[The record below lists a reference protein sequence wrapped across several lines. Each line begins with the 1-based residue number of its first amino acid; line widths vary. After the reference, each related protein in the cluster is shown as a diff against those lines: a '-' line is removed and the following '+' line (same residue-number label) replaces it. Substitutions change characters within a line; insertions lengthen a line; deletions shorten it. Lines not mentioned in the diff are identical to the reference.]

1 MKLLL
6 AKVKGQ
12 FVASSKK
19 RKERN
24 CVLSDEQEQKF
35 ILILISHK
43 ENGTH
48 ELSYKKRNYI
58 YIYIYIYI

>member
-24 CVLSDEQEQKF
+24 CVLSDKQK
-35 ILILISHK
+35 IIYTYAEK
-43 ENGTH
+43 YKRKRPH
-48 ELSYKKRNYI
+48 ELSKKNLYMYI
-58 YIYIYIYI
+58 YIYT

>member
-19 RKERN
+19 KRKERN
-24 CVLSDEQEQKF
+24 CVLSDEQE
-35 ILILISHK
+35 
-43 ENGTH
+43 
-48 ELSYKKRNYI
+48 KK
-58 YIYIYIYI
+58 